1 MRFQID
7 SFKYPHV
14 LIEKYQ
20 SIRDRAFISELVIDR
35 ARLRD
40 SGEYVCRSSRNNIV
54 NMKVTVLRGTPVF
67 DVCGAGGGRVCTC
80 CV

>member
-1 MRFQID
+1 MLFQID

-40 SGEYVCRSSRNNIV
+40 SGEFVCRSSRNNIV
-54 NMKVTVLRGTPVF
+54 NMKVTVLRGMTLVS
-67 DVCGAGGGRVCTC
+67 V
-80 CV
+80 